1 MMRPISSGLR
11 LERLLARRVP
21 LGATVVAGLVL
32 ATLMPAVLVS
42 WLLSSNSSRAIETLA
57 ENAMAQA
64 AHRVEVGAMA
74 HLGESH
80 TIVNALVPPVTT
92 EGSEAERTRNWLRNH
107 ALFENMAYA
116 LTRQSVNVPYLY
128 FGAQDG
134 TFLGVERE
142 GDSTVVRTIRPG
154 EPGRRHYRIA
164 APGDRSQL
172 IKTEERLYDPRQRPW
187 YGLASRTGQRVFTD
201 VYRSAVKTQFDLT
214 LAQPIY
220 AEDQKTLLGV
230 MAVDMSLARLTDL
243 IRSTRVSDNAVTF
256 LIDAQGLMVATSLE
270 EPLDRLEGGRY
281 QRIRPQDSTNPLV
294 RAAHAGF
301 SRVADTRD
309 GDRVPGMM
317 RMGEGGWR
325 ASLGLDSGRLIALQ
339 RPFGDRYGLAWKLV
353 VVAPESDFTHQVIR
367 ARQWA
372 YAAMAALI
380 ALSTLLAIWGAG
392 RLSRGFRLLNSS
404 AMSLGSGHVPPV
416 QLQTPFREVYSLS
429 QVMHDSAVRLAAYRV
444 EVQEKREALQEAARS
459 LEQRVQER
467 TAELAA
473 SREEALAAV
482 KAKAGFL
489 AVMSHEIRTPLHGVV
504 GMSQLLAES
513 ALTPQQ
519 RDLIGVLRV
528 SSDQLLA
535 VVDDILD
542 FSKIESG
549 NLILEDRP
557 LNVRTTIGEAMDMI
571 RLKALEKGLA
581 VEVQVD
587 PDVPAA
593 IRGDVTRLRQVL
605 LNLLSNAV
613 KFTATGGVL
622 LRVWPATGVAD
633 PQLVFEVVD
642 TGLGIKPE
650 RLPELFQPFAQG
662 DTSTTR
668 VYGGTGLGLM
678 ICRHLV
684 TLMGGRISV
693 RSEPGQGS
701 AFQFTITARP
711 ADPADVPPAPTVA
724 IPLQHR
730 ATRVLVVD
738 DNPINL
744 KVAAAMLDRLGY
756 AHTGVAGGVEALQAL
771 EQGVRDE
778 RPYAIALIDSH
789 MPEMDGFA
797 TARAIAARWQ
807 DQAPVLISMSAS
819 TLAEDAQRARDAG
832 LVEFLPKPLELPL
845 LARTLERLEPAPV
858 APQELPSQPAPLP
871 FDAARWALLGEFD
884 DTGGSFRRDIAADF
898 LETLAERIDAIDPA
912 GLDADATA
920 LASAAHRLRG
930 AAENIGL
937 AALAVACERV
947 EELARAGAVD
957 RSACAAVRARA
968 AEARLAL
975 QAAIDALGGQAA
987 ESV

>member
-1 MMRPISSGLR
+1 MKARALKIG
-11 LERLLARRVP
+11 LARRIP
-21 LGATVVAGLVL
+21 LGPAVVAALVL

-57 ENAMAQA
+57 ENAMGQA

-92 EGSEAERTRNWLRNH
+92 EGTEAERTRNWLRNH

-116 LTRQSVNVPYLY
+116 LTRQSINVPYLY
-128 FGAQDG
+128 FGTQDG

-142 GDSTVVRTIRPG
+142 GDATVLRTIRPG
-154 EPGRRHYRIA
+154 DTGRRHYRIA

-172 IKTEERLYDPRQRPW
+172 IKVEDRIYDPRQRPW
-187 YGLASRTGQRVFTD
+187 YGLATRTGQRVFTD
-201 VYRSAVKTQFDLT
+201 VYRSAVKKQFDLT
-214 LAQPIY
+214 LAHPIY

-256 LIDAQGLMVATSLE
+256 LVDAQGLMVATSLD
-270 EPLDRLEGGRY
+270 EPLDRLEGDRY
-281 QRIRPQDSTNPLV
+281 KRIRPQESTNPLV
-294 RAAHAGF
+294 RAAYEGF
-301 SRVADTRD
+301 VRVADPRVNV
-309 GDRVPGMM
+309 RVPGMM
-317 RMGEGGWR
+317 RMGGEGDWR
-325 ASLGLDSGRLIALQ
+325 SSLGLDSGRLIALQ
-339 RPFGDRYGLAWKLV
+339 RPFGDRYGLAWQLV
-353 VVAPESDFTHQVIR
+353 VVAPESDFTRQVIQ

-380 ALSTLLAIWGAG
+380 LVSTLLAIWVAA

-404 AMSLGSGHVPPV
+404 AERLGSGHVPAV
-416 QLQTPFREVYSLS
+416 QLYTPFREVHHLS

-444 EVQEKREALQEAARS
+444 EVQEKNEALQDAALS
-459 LEQRVQER
+459 LERRVRER

-513 ALTPQQ
+513 ALTTQQ

-549 NLILEDRP
+549 KLTLEDEP
-557 LNVRTTIGEAMDMI
+557 LDVRATIGQAVDMI
-571 RLKALEKGLA
+571 RLKAQEKGLS
-581 VEVQVD
+581 VDVQVA
-587 PDVPAA
+587 PDVPVA

-605 LNLLSNAV
+605 LNLLSNAI
-613 KFTATGGVL
+613 KFTAIGGVT
-622 LRVWPATGVAD
+622 LRVDPAQSPVGGTPQLRWEVTDTGV
-633 PQLVFEVVD
+633 
-642 TGLGIKPE
+642 GIKPE
-650 RLPELFQPFAQG
+650 RIAGLFQPFAQG

-684 TLMGGRISV
+684 TRMGGGITV
-693 RSEPGQGS
+693 ASEPGHGS
-701 AFQFTITARP
+701 TFRFTVNAVP
-711 ADPADVPPAPTVA
+711 ADPAGVPTPE
-724 IPLQHR
+724 PLVPGQRHH
-730 ATRVLVVD
+730 AVRVLVVD

-744 KVAAAMLDRLGY
+744 KVAAAMLERLGY
-756 AHTGVAGGVEALQAL
+756 SHTGVPGGAEALLAL
-771 EQGVRDE
+771 ERAFDDG
-778 RPYAIALIDSH
+778 RPYALALIDSH

-797 TARAIAARWQ
+797 TARAIAARWTTR
-807 DQAPVLISMSAS
+807 APVLISMSAS
-819 TLAEDAQRARDAG
+819 TLGEDLDRAREAG

-845 LARTLERLEPAPV
+845 LARVLERRGPTAGSSPSAAPHDAVTSPRPAM
-858 APQELPSQPAPLP
+858 
-871 FDAARWALLGEFD
+871 DAGRWRLLGEID
-884 DTGGSFRRDIAADF
+884 DALGTVRRDLASDF
-898 LETLAERIDAIDPA
+898 LQTVTERVDAIVLSAQA
-912 GLDADATA
+912 GDAPA

-937 AALAVACERV
+937 AALAACCEQI
-947 EELARAGAVD
+947 EEQARAGQVAPV
-957 RSACAAVRARA
+957 AADSLRVVA
-968 AEARLAL
+968 AEAQNAL
-975 QAAIDALGGQAA
+975 RQAVERLGGTP
-987 ESV
+987 